1 MKWTSVLFLLGYC
14 QKATQ
19 NGFRLYVQF
28 EQINKGMF
36 VQATFLYPENFTHSA
51 KTTKK
56 YIYIYFRFYIVII
69 FLKSSQINLNYV
81 SKIRLYNRSN

>member
-51 KTTKK
+51 KTLVTQFGESGFIMKNNICGT
-56 YIYIYFRFYIVII
+56 YLSLIMI
-69 FLKSSQINLNYV
+69 
-81 SKIRLYNRSN
+81 SK